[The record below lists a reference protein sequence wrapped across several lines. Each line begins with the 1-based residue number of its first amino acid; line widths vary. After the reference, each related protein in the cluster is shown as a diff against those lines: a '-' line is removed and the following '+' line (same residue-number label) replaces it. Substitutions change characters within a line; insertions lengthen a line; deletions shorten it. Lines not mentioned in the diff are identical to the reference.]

1 MAELTDAVR
10 AMNAYEAT
18 QQFEN
23 GLSTLVTSE
32 DERLQPDLRFRLGLA
47 RALLRS
53 PALVVAEEPELAVTA
68 PIEVAT
74 TAAVRN
80 LADTGTLV
88 VVLPKRLTTLRSADQ
103 VVLVHNHSILDI
115 GTHSELLMRSELYRH
130 LNYLRFSPL
139 RDIGPEQ

>member
-1 MAELTDAVR
+1 
-10 AMNAYEAT
+10 
-18 QQFEN
+18 
-23 GLSTLVTSE
+23 
-32 DERLQPDLRFRLGLA
+32 
-47 RALLRS
+47 
-53 PALVVAEEPELAVTA
+53 LVVAEEPELAVTA

-130 LNYLRFSPL
+130 LNSLRFSPL